1 MRNELQLTA
10 SVVREDALRYTP
22 AGLPV
27 LQVWLNHQARQLQ
40 GGLERDVGFEIQ
52 AVLIGEL
59 ALQYAGKLTGQTVLI
74 SGFIAQRS
82 LRNQRLVLHIE
93 SIEWNK
99 D

>member
-1 MRNELQLTA
+1 MHNELRLTA
-10 SVVREDALRYTP
+10 TVAREDDLRYTP

-27 LQVWLNHQARQLQ
+27 LQIWLSHQSRQTQ
-40 GGLERDVGFEIQ
+40 SDIPRDVGFEMQ
-52 AVLIGEL
+52 AVLIGKL
-59 ALQYAGKLTGQTVLI
+59 AERLTGKLINQTVDV

-82 LRNQRLVLHIE
+82 LRNPRLVLHIE

>member
-10 SVVREDALRYTP
+10 TVAREDDLRYTP

-27 LQVWLNHQARQLQ
+27 LQVWLSHQSRQTQ
-40 GGLERDVGFEIQ
+40 SGLERDVGFEVQ
-52 AVLIGEL
+52 AVLVGDSAQRL
-59 ALQYAGKLTGQTVLI
+59 AGKLTGQTVNVT
-74 SGFIAQRS
+74 GFIAQRS

>member
-1 MRNELQLTA
+1 MVA
-10 SVVREDALRYTP
+10 REDDLRYTP

-27 LQVWLNHQARQLQ
+27 LQIWLSHQSRQTQ
-40 GGLERDVGFEIQ
+40 SDIERDVSFEMQ
-52 AVLIGEL
+52 AVLIGESAERL
-59 ALQYAGKLTGQTVLI
+59 AGKLINQTVDI

>member
-1 MRNELQLTA
+1 MQNELRLTA
-10 SVVREDALRYTP
+10 NVVREDALRYTP

-27 LQVWLNHQARQLQ
+27 LQIWLNHQSRQSQ
-40 GGLERDVGFEIQ
+40 EKMARDVSFEIQ
-52 AVLIGEL
+52 AVLIGEP
-59 ALQYAGKLTGQTVLI
+59 AMKYAGRLTGQIVEV

>member
-1 MRNELQLTA
+1 MRNELRLTA
-10 SVVREDALRYTP
+10 MVAREDDLRYTP

-27 LQVWLNHQARQLQ
+27 LQIWLSHQSRQTQ
-40 GGLERDVGFEIQ
+40 SDIERDVSFEMQ
-52 AVLIGEL
+52 AVLIGESAERL
-59 ALQYAGKLTGQTVLI
+59 AGKLINQTVDI